1 MDVMPTPSGGKA
13 DAARAS
19 KFEQCEW
26 IPTPQLARELGV
38 SRRTLG
44 RWLRDGALGFPRPH
58 CVNRRLYF
66 ERHAIEAWKT
76 ATAVKIAGAR

>member
-13 DAARAS
+13 DAERAS

-26 IPTPQLARELGV
+26 IATPQPARELGV

-44 RWLRDGALGFPRPH
+44 RWLRSG
-58 CVNRRLYF
+58 
-66 ERHAIEAWKT
+66 
-76 ATAVKIAGAR
+76 